1 MTSPALQVEGLSKA
15 FGGVQAADNVN
26 FHIDPGECVAL
37 MGNNGAGKSTV
48 VKMISGLF
56 EPNSGSISINGEAV
70 TLGSPDEA
78 RHHGIETVF
87 QDLGVCENLDA
98 ASNMFLGR
106 EIVSKF
112 GPLRIVRR
120 RPMRE
125 ATRKA
130 LAELGVTLPDPAAAV
145 QGYSGGQRQA
155 LAMAR
160 ALRGKASVL
169 LLDEPTAALGLRERK
184 QVEEAVLRVRDSGVA
199 VLLITHNLEEM
210 RAIANR
216 IVVVR
221 QGRSVGEL
229 PSTATSQ
236 AIVELIT
243 GGHLTP
249 ARPSDDTGP
258 RGD

>member
-1 MTSPALQVEGLSKA
+1 MTTPALLVENLSKA
-15 FGGVQAADNVN
+15 FGGVQAADDVS
-26 FHIDPGECVAL
+26 FHIEPGECVAL

-56 EPNSGSISINGEAV
+56 EPNSGSISIDGEVVA
-70 TLGSPDEA
+70 LRSPDHA

-87 QDLGVCENLDA
+87 QDLGLCENLDA

-106 EIVSKF
+106 EVVSRV

-125 ATRKA
+125 ATREA
-130 LAELGVTLPDPAAAV
+130 LADLGVRLPDPAAAV

-249 ARPSDDTGP
+249 TQPSQNADP
-258 RGD
+258 RDG